1 MINTKDLE
9 FQKYCKHCKYMKRY
23 KGYTHELFNSRY
35 FDKNAELTLPQILV
49 KYNIPISQQTVY
61 SCLKKHFPQFN
72 AKIAPLLAQT
82 LTNTVNLI
90 EGSDSSKPHEQVLD
104 EFIQRGRSMIKSGEL
119 VVTAPTLIQAI
130 NTKAN
135 IEKSQKDRKL
145 EMIKAFFA
153 GKESDETNT
162 TRQPTIEEG

>member
-1 MINTKDLE
+1 
-9 FQKYCKHCKYMKRY
+9 
-23 KGYTHELFNSRY
+23 
-35 FDKNAELTLPQILV
+35 
-49 KYNIPISQQTVY
+49 
-61 SCLKKHFPQFN
+61 
-72 AKIAPLLAQT
+72 
-82 LTNTVNLI
+82 
-90 EGSDSSKPHEQVLD
+90 
-104 EFIQRGRSMIKSGEL
+104 MIKSGEL